1 MPHEREALRALVATT
16 RKHRSLT
23 LLPPPL
29 THPVDVVLHVGM
41 RKTGTSSIQFFLRDN
56 REALASRGLL
66 YPTTPGRARHHRL
79 SLSVK
84 SPVELERSPEWWRE
98 APSDPASFRKRF
110 RRRLLTE
117 VEKSGLSR
125 VLLSDEDLFGSGYPT
140 LRRLG
145 RWSWRIGRSV
155 RVVVYLRRQDD
166 HLVSCYQQEVKV
178 GSVERLVDWA
188 SHDRSSLY
196 DYHARL
202 LRQRRLLAP
211 TELVVRPY
219 ERASFAEG
227 SLLQDFL
234 DGVGVDL
241 RAGDLAHAEDRNASL
256 DAESVEL
263 LRLLNLYRVENEA
276 ATPGLIDN
284 RSLVP
289 RLAAASPGP
298 VLTMPEPFL
307 DSFMSRWDDSNR
319 LVARDFLNDPSGQLF
334 RAPRRT
340 RNTTTEQVL
349 DPARLDHYLELLELP
364 ESLHAPLRRIAERE
378 APPR

>member
-1 MPHEREALRALVATT
+1 
-16 RKHRSLT
+16 
-23 LLPPPL
+23 
-29 THPVDVVLHVGM
+29 M

-66 YPTTPGRARHHRL
+66 YPATPGRARHHRL

-84 SPVELERSPEWWRE
+84 SPEELARSPEWLRE
-98 APSDPASFRKRF
+98 PPTDPESFRKRF
-110 RRRLLTE
+110 RRRLMTE
-117 VEKSGLSR
+117 VASSGLPR
-125 VLLSDEDLFGSGYPT
+125 VLLSDEDLFGSAYPT

-166 HLVSCYQQEVKV
+166 HLVSCYQQEVKL
-178 GSVERLVDWA
+178 GSVERLSDWA
-188 SHDRSSLY
+188 RHDMSSLY

-202 LRQRRLLAP
+202 LRLRRLLAP

-219 ERASFAEG
+219 ERDRFADG

-234 DGVGVDL
+234 DAVGVEA
-241 RAGDLAHAEDRNASL
+241 RAGDLVRAEDRNVSL
-256 DAESVEL
+256 DAESVEF
-263 LRLLNLYRVENEA
+263 LRLLNVYRVENEA
-276 ATPGLIDN
+276 AVPGLIDN

-289 RLAAASPGP
+289 RLAVASPGP
-298 VLTMPEPFL
+298 VLTVPEPFL
-307 DSFMSRWDDSNR
+307 DSFMSRWEDSNR
-319 LVARDFLNDPSGQLF
+319 LVARDFLDDPSGGLF
-334 RAPRRT
+334 RAPRKT

-364 ESLHAPLRRIAERE
+364 EGVHVALRRIAERE
-378 APPR
+378 ASPG